1 MGRKALKRLRKKRRT
16 IKLRKAPAQASPP
29 VPPVDLVRFMMANNS
44 ASNNIAQNNH
54 EELLMMRMA
63 SEKKNQEME
72 SYKRQIDMELQKQ
85 KDIISERARL
95 DKENKNMLSELKKQI
110 ESDKF
115 MEDATRENND
125 VKNKLE
131 LQNVK
136 HEHKMNIQTQKN
148 EVTEQEIQ
156 RQKELNKKQE
166 ENVKLKR
173 ELEIIKQKNNELNN
187 QIKNNDL
194 YNNNLQ
200 LKDEIKR
207 LKSENEAYDE
217 LIKTDE
223 FVKSADNHKKYILEL
238 EKQKF
243 DSELKDQVYKK
254 RREVLLNYA
263 NIPEISEEQW
273 TAMQNKLK
281 ESIQSS
287 IVKEMEFKKQQEE
300 FNKKED
306 ETNHYKELL
315 DQQTKKMHEAEI
327 EKVRAEKKIEKM
339 KNKSELA
346 DEMKEAIEYEATQRM
361 DIEEINKKTDLA
373 KKAMEVYQES
383 LAVNAQ
389 NKYIKDNGLK
399 NAKVLAEM
407 KQKIVETEYSNN
419 AIKEYSDLLDQLQK
433 AEATNSVAAK
443 MYNFTDK
450 FTDYRTSVPAA
461 KILIEQMGY
470 YNNSFDKRRNLVDSL
485 EARIAQNPNVWSYMV
500 KKYNQLED
508 VRNHY
513 SFQTLPYLTEIIN
526 NMDQTINE
534 FKENNWAL
542 S

>member
-16 IKLRKAPAQASPP
+16 IKLRKAPAQAS
-29 VPPVDLVRFMMANNS
+29 PPVDLVRFMMANNS

-173 ELEIIKQKNNELNN
+173 ELEIIKQKNSELNN

-200 LKDEIKR
+200 LEDEIKR

-263 NIPEISEEQW
+263 NIPEISEKQW
-273 TAMQNKLK
+273 TEMQNKLK

-300 FNKKED
+300 FNKKEA

-327 EKVRAEKKIEKM
+327 EKVRAEKRLEKIN
-339 KNKSELA
+339 NKSELA

-383 LAVNAQ
+383 LVVNAQ

-399 NAKVLAEM
+399 NAKELAEM

-450 FTDYRTSVPAA
+450 FTDYRTGVPAA

-470 YNNSFDKRRNLVDSL
+470 YKNSFENRRKLVDSL

-500 KKYNQLED
+500 KNHNELED

>member
-16 IKLRKAPAQASPP
+16 IKLRKAPAQAS
-29 VPPVDLVRFMMANNS
+29 PPVDLVRFMMANNS

-173 ELEIIKQKNNELNN
+173 ELEIIKQKNSELNN

-200 LKDEIKR
+200 LEDEIKR

-263 NIPEISEEQW
+263 NIPEISEKQW

-300 FNKKED
+300 FNKKEA

-327 EKVRAEKKIEKM
+327 EKVRAEKRLEKIN
-339 KNKSELA
+339 NKSELA

-373 KKAMEVYQES
+373 KRAMEVYQES
-383 LAVNAQ
+383 LVVNAQ

-399 NAKVLAEM
+399 NAKELAEM

-443 MYNFTDK
+443 MYNFTDN
-450 FTDYRTSVPAA
+450 FTDYRTGVPAA

-470 YNNSFDKRRNLVDSL
+470 YKNSFENRRNLVDSL

-500 KKYNQLED
+500 KKYNELED

-526 NMDQTINE
+526 NMDKTINE

>member
-16 IKLRKAPAQASPP
+16 IKLRKAPAQAS
-29 VPPVDLVRFMMANNS
+29 PPVDLVRFMMANNS

-263 NIPEISEEQW
+263 NIPEISEKQW
-273 TAMQNKLK
+273 TEMQNKLK
-281 ESIQSS
+281 QSIQSS

-300 FNKKED
+300 FNKKEA

-327 EKVRAEKKIEKM
+327 EKVRAEKRLEKIN
-339 KNKSELA
+339 NKSELA

-373 KKAMEVYQES
+373 KRAMEVYQES
-383 LAVNAQ
+383 LVVNAQ

-399 NAKVLAEM
+399 NAKELAEM

-470 YNNSFDKRRNLVDSL
+470 YKNSFDKRRNLVDSL

-500 KKYNQLED
+500 KNHNELED

-526 NMDQTINE
+526 NMDKTINE

>member
-16 IKLRKAPAQASPP
+16 IKLRKAPAQAS
-29 VPPVDLVRFMMANNS
+29 PPVDLVRFMMANNS

-173 ELEIIKQKNNELNN
+173 ELEIIKQKNSELNN

-263 NIPEISEEQW
+263 NIPEISEKQW
-273 TAMQNKLK
+273 TEMQNKLK

-300 FNKKED
+300 FNKKEA

-327 EKVRAEKKIEKM
+327 EKVRAEKRLEKIN
-339 KNKSELA
+339 NKSELA

-383 LAVNAQ
+383 LVVNAQ

-399 NAKVLAEM
+399 NAKELAEM

-443 MYNFTDK
+443 MYNFTDN
-450 FTDYRTSVPAA
+450 FTDYRTGVPAA

-470 YNNSFDKRRNLVDSL
+470 YKNSFDKRRNLVDSL

-500 KKYNQLED
+500 KNHNELED

>member
-16 IKLRKAPAQASPP
+16 IKLRKAPAQAS
-29 VPPVDLVRFMMANNS
+29 PPVDLVRFMMANNS

-173 ELEIIKQKNNELNN
+173 ELEIIKQKNSELNN

-200 LKDEIKR
+200 LEDEIKR

-263 NIPEISEEQW
+263 NIPEISEKQW
-273 TAMQNKLK
+273 TEMQNKLK

-300 FNKKED
+300 FNKKEA

-327 EKVRAEKKIEKM
+327 EKVRAEKRLEKIN
-339 KNKSELA
+339 NKSELA
-346 DEMKEAIEYEATQRM
+346 DEMKEALEYEATQRM

-383 LAVNAQ
+383 LVVNAQ

-399 NAKVLAEM
+399 NAKELAEM

-470 YNNSFDKRRNLVDSL
+470 YKNSFENRRNLVDSL

-500 KKYNQLED
+500 KKYNELED

-526 NMDQTINE
+526 NMDKTINE

>member
-16 IKLRKAPAQASPP
+16 IKLRKAPAQAS
-29 VPPVDLVRFMMANNS
+29 PPVDLVRFMMANNS

-187 QIKNNDL
+187 QIKKNDL

-217 LIKTDE
+217 LIETDE

-263 NIPEISEEQW
+263 NIPEISEKQW

-281 ESIQSS
+281 QSIQSS

-300 FNKKED
+300 FNKKEA

-383 LAVNAQ
+383 LVVNAQ

-399 NAKVLAEM
+399 NAKELAEM

-443 MYNFTDK
+443 MYNFTDN
-450 FTDYRTSVPAA
+450 FTDYRTGVPAA

-470 YNNSFDKRRNLVDSL
+470 YKNSFENRRKLVDSL

-500 KKYNQLED
+500 KNHNELED

-534 FKENNWAL
+534 FKASNWPL

>member
-16 IKLRKAPAQASPP
+16 IKLRKAPAQAS
-29 VPPVDLVRFMMANNS
+29 PPVDLVRFMMANNS

-173 ELEIIKQKNNELNN
+173 ELEIIKQKNSELNN

-200 LKDEIKR
+200 LEDEIKR

-263 NIPEISEEQW
+263 NIPEISEKQW
-273 TAMQNKLK
+273 TEMQNKLK

-300 FNKKED
+300 FNKKEA

-327 EKVRAEKKIEKM
+327 EKVRAEKRLEKIN
-339 KNKSELA
+339 NKSELA

-373 KKAMEVYQES
+373 KRAMEVYQES
-383 LAVNAQ
+383 LVVNAQ

-399 NAKVLAEM
+399 NAKELAEM

-443 MYNFTDK
+443 MYNFTDN
-450 FTDYRTSVPAA
+450 FTDYRTGVPAA

-500 KKYNQLED
+500 KKYNELED

-526 NMDQTINE
+526 NMDKTINE

>member
-16 IKLRKAPAQASPP
+16 IKLRKAPAQAS
-29 VPPVDLVRFMMANNS
+29 PPVDLVRFMMANNS

-173 ELEIIKQKNNELNN
+173 ELEIIKQKNSELNN

-263 NIPEISEEQW
+263 NIPEISEKQW
-273 TAMQNKLK
+273 TEMQNKLK

-300 FNKKED
+300 FNKKEA

-327 EKVRAEKKIEKM
+327 EKVRAEKRLEKIN
-339 KNKSELA
+339 NKSELA

-373 KKAMEVYQES
+373 KRAMEVYQES
-383 LAVNAQ
+383 LVVNAQ

-399 NAKVLAEM
+399 NAKELAEM

-433 AEATNSVAAK
+433 AEAANSVAAK

-450 FTDYRTSVPAA
+450 FTDYRTGVPAA

-470 YNNSFDKRRNLVDSL
+470 YKNSFENKRKLVDSL

-500 KKYNQLED
+500 KNHNELED

-526 NMDQTINE
+526 NMDKTINE

>member
-173 ELEIIKQKNNELNN
+173 ELEIIKQKNSELNN

-263 NIPEISEEQW
+263 NIPEISEKQW
-273 TAMQNKLK
+273 TEMQNKLK

-300 FNKKED
+300 FNKKEA

-327 EKVRAEKKIEKM
+327 EKVRAEKRLEKIN
-339 KNKSELA
+339 NKSELA

-383 LAVNAQ
+383 LVVNAQ

-399 NAKVLAEM
+399 NAKELAEM

-450 FTDYRTSVPAA
+450 FTDYRTGVPAA

-470 YNNSFDKRRNLVDSL
+470 YKNSFENRRNLVDSL

-500 KKYNQLED
+500 KKHNELED

-526 NMDQTINE
+526 NMDKTINE

>member
-16 IKLRKAPAQASPP
+16 IKLRKAPAQAS
-29 VPPVDLVRFMMANNS
+29 PPVDLVRFMMANNS

-173 ELEIIKQKNNELNN
+173 ELEIIKQKNSELNN

-263 NIPEISEEQW
+263 NIPEISEKQW
-273 TAMQNKLK
+273 TEMQNKLK

-300 FNKKED
+300 FNKKEA

-327 EKVRAEKKIEKM
+327 EKVRAEKRLEKIN
-339 KNKSELA
+339 NKSELA

-373 KKAMEVYQES
+373 KRAMEVYQES
-383 LAVNAQ
+383 LVVNAQ

-399 NAKVLAEM
+399 NAKELAEM

-433 AEATNSVAAK
+433 AEAANSVAAK

-450 FTDYRTSVPAA
+450 FTDYRTGVPAA

-500 KKYNQLED
+500 KKYNELED

-526 NMDQTINE
+526 NMDKTINE

>member
-16 IKLRKAPAQASPP
+16 IKLRKAPAQAS
-29 VPPVDLVRFMMANNS
+29 PPVDLVRFMMANNS

-263 NIPEISEEQW
+263 NIPEISEKQW

-281 ESIQSS
+281 QSIQSS

-300 FNKKED
+300 FNKKEA

-327 EKVRAEKKIEKM
+327 EKVRAEKRLEKIN
-339 KNKSELA
+339 NKSELA

-383 LAVNAQ
+383 LVVNAQ

-399 NAKVLAEM
+399 NAKELAEM

-450 FTDYRTSVPAA
+450 FTDYRTGVPAA

-470 YNNSFDKRRNLVDSL
+470 YKNSFENRRKLVDSL

-500 KKYNQLED
+500 KKHNELED

-526 NMDQTINE
+526 NMDKTINE

>member
-16 IKLRKAPAQASPP
+16 IKLRKAPAQAS
-29 VPPVDLVRFMMANNS
+29 PPVDLVRFMMANNS

-263 NIPEISEEQW
+263 NIPEISEKQW

-300 FNKKED
+300 FNKKEA

-327 EKVRAEKKIEKM
+327 EKVRAEKRLEKM
-339 KNKSELA
+339 NNKSSLA

-383 LAVNAQ
+383 LVVNAQ

-399 NAKVLAEM
+399 NAKELAEM

-443 MYNFTDK
+443 MYNFTDN
-450 FTDYRTSVPAA
+450 FTDYRTGVPAA
-461 KILIEQMGY
+461 KTLIEQMGY
-470 YNNSFDKRRNLVDSL
+470 YKNSFENRRKLVDSL

-500 KKYNQLED
+500 KNHNELED

-526 NMDQTINE
+526 NMDKTINE

>member
-16 IKLRKAPAQASPP
+16 IKLRKAPAQAS
-29 VPPVDLVRFMMANNS
+29 PPVDLVRFMMANNS

-263 NIPEISEEQW
+263 NIPEISEKQW
-273 TAMQNKLK
+273 TEMQNKLK

-300 FNKKED
+300 FNKKEA

-327 EKVRAEKKIEKM
+327 EKVRAEKRLEKIN
-339 KNKSELA
+339 NKSELA
-346 DEMKEAIEYEATQRM
+346 DEMKEALEYEATQRM

-383 LAVNAQ
+383 LVVNAQ

-399 NAKVLAEM
+399 NAKELAEM

-443 MYNFTDK
+443 MYNFTDN
-450 FTDYRTSVPAA
+450 FTDYRTGVPAA

-470 YNNSFDKRRNLVDSL
+470 YKNSFENRRNLVDSL

-500 KKYNQLED
+500 KNHNELED

-526 NMDQTINE
+526 NMDKTINE

>member
-16 IKLRKAPAQASPP
+16 IKLRKAPAQAS
-29 VPPVDLVRFMMANNS
+29 PPVDLVRFMMANNS

-173 ELEIIKQKNNELNN
+173 ELEIIKQKNSELNN

-263 NIPEISEEQW
+263 NIPEISEKQW
-273 TAMQNKLK
+273 TEMQNKLK

-300 FNKKED
+300 FNKKEA

-327 EKVRAEKKIEKM
+327 EKVRAEKRLEKM
-339 KNKSELA
+339 NNKSELA

-383 LAVNAQ
+383 LVVNAQ

-399 NAKVLAEM
+399 NAKELAEM

-443 MYNFTDK
+443 MYNFTDN
-450 FTDYRTSVPAA
+450 FTDYRTGVPAA

-470 YNNSFDKRRNLVDSL
+470 YKNSFDKRRNLVDSL

-500 KKYNQLED
+500 KKHNELED

-526 NMDQTINE
+526 NMDKTINE

>member
-16 IKLRKAPAQASPP
+16 IKLRKAPAQAS
-29 VPPVDLVRFMMANNS
+29 PPVDLVRFMMANNS

-173 ELEIIKQKNNELNN
+173 ELEIIKQKNSELNN

-263 NIPEISEEQW
+263 NIPEISEKQW
-273 TAMQNKLK
+273 TEMQNKLK

-300 FNKKED
+300 FNKKEA

-327 EKVRAEKKIEKM
+327 EKVRAEKRLEKIN
-339 KNKSELA
+339 NKSELA

-383 LAVNAQ
+383 LVVNAQ

-399 NAKVLAEM
+399 NAKELAEM

-450 FTDYRTSVPAA
+450 FTDYRTGVPAA

-500 KKYNQLED
+500 KKYNELED

>member
-16 IKLRKAPAQASPP
+16 IKLRKAPAQAS
-29 VPPVDLVRFMMANNS
+29 PPVDLVRFMMANNS

-263 NIPEISEEQW
+263 NIPEISEKQW
-273 TAMQNKLK
+273 TEMQNKLK

-300 FNKKED
+300 FNKKEA

-327 EKVRAEKKIEKM
+327 EKVRAEKRLEKIN
-339 KNKSELA
+339 NKSELA

-383 LAVNAQ
+383 LVVNAQ

-399 NAKVLAEM
+399 NAKELAEM

-433 AEATNSVAAK
+433 AEAANSVAAK

-470 YNNSFDKRRNLVDSL
+470 YKNSFENKRKLVDSL

-500 KKYNQLED
+500 KKYNELED

-526 NMDQTINE
+526 NMDKTINE

>member
-16 IKLRKAPAQASPP
+16 IKLRKAPAQAS
-29 VPPVDLVRFMMANNS
+29 PPVDLVRFMMANNS

-263 NIPEISEEQW
+263 NIPEISEKQW
-273 TAMQNKLK
+273 TEMQNKLK

-300 FNKKED
+300 FNKKEA

-327 EKVRAEKKIEKM
+327 EKVRAEKRLEKM
-339 KNKSELA
+339 NNKSVLA
-346 DEMKEAIEYEATQRM
+346 DEMKEALEYEATQRM

-383 LAVNAQ
+383 LVVNAQ

-399 NAKVLAEM
+399 NAKELAEM

-433 AEATNSVAAK
+433 AEAANSVAAK

-500 KKYNQLED
+500 KKYNELED

-526 NMDQTINE
+526 NMDKTINE

>member
-16 IKLRKAPAQASPP
+16 IKLRKAPAQAS
-29 VPPVDLVRFMMANNS
+29 PPVDLVRFMMANNS

-173 ELEIIKQKNNELNN
+173 ELEIIKQKNSELNN

-263 NIPEISEEQW
+263 NIPEISEKQW
-273 TAMQNKLK
+273 TEMQNKLK

-287 IVKEMEFKKQQEE
+287 IVQEMEFKKQQEE
-300 FNKKED
+300 FNKKEA

-327 EKVRAEKKIEKM
+327 EKVRAEKRLEKIN
-339 KNKSELA
+339 NKSELA

-373 KKAMEVYQES
+373 KRAMEVYQES
-383 LAVNAQ
+383 LVVNAQ

-399 NAKVLAEM
+399 NAKELAEM

-433 AEATNSVAAK
+433 AEAANSVAAK

-450 FTDYRTSVPAA
+450 FTDYRTGVPAA

-470 YNNSFDKRRNLVDSL
+470 YKNSFENRRNLVDSL

-500 KKYNQLED
+500 KNHNELED

-526 NMDQTINE
+526 NMDKTINE

>member
-16 IKLRKAPAQASPP
+16 IKLRKAPAQAS
-29 VPPVDLVRFMMANNS
+29 PPVDLVRFMMANNS

-173 ELEIIKQKNNELNN
+173 ELEIIKQKNSELNN

-263 NIPEISEEQW
+263 NIPEISEKQW
-273 TAMQNKLK
+273 TEMQNKLK

-300 FNKKED
+300 FNKKEA

-327 EKVRAEKKIEKM
+327 EKVRAEKRLEKIN
-339 KNKSELA
+339 NKSELA

-373 KKAMEVYQES
+373 KRAMEVYQES
-383 LAVNAQ
+383 LVVNAQ

-399 NAKVLAEM
+399 NAKELAEM

-450 FTDYRTSVPAA
+450 FTDYRTGVPAA

-470 YNNSFDKRRNLVDSL
+470 YKNSFDKRRNLVDSL

-500 KKYNQLED
+500 KKYNELED

-526 NMDQTINE
+526 NMDKTINE

>member
-16 IKLRKAPAQASPP
+16 IKLRKAPAQAS
-29 VPPVDLVRFMMANNS
+29 PPVDLVRFMMANNS

-173 ELEIIKQKNNELNN
+173 ELEIIKQKNSELNN

-263 NIPEISEEQW
+263 NIPEISEKQW

-300 FNKKED
+300 FNKKEA

-327 EKVRAEKKIEKM
+327 EKVRAEKRLEKIN
-339 KNKSELA
+339 NKSELA
-346 DEMKEAIEYEATQRM
+346 DEMKEALEYEATQRM

-383 LAVNAQ
+383 LVVNAQ

-399 NAKVLAEM
+399 NAKELAEM

-450 FTDYRTSVPAA
+450 FTDYRTGVPAA

-470 YNNSFDKRRNLVDSL
+470 YKNSFENRRKLVDSL

-500 KKYNQLED
+500 KNHNELED

-526 NMDQTINE
+526 NMDKTINE

>member
-16 IKLRKAPAQASPP
+16 IKLRKAPAQAS
-29 VPPVDLVRFMMANNS
+29 PPVDLVRFMMANNS

-173 ELEIIKQKNNELNN
+173 ELEIIKQKNSELNN

-263 NIPEISEEQW
+263 NIPEISEKQW
-273 TAMQNKLK
+273 TEMQNKLK

-300 FNKKED
+300 FNKKEA

-327 EKVRAEKKIEKM
+327 EKVRAEKRLEKIN
-339 KNKSELA
+339 NKSELA

-383 LAVNAQ
+383 LVVNAQ

-399 NAKVLAEM
+399 NAKELAEM

-433 AEATNSVAAK
+433 AEAANSVAAK
-443 MYNFTDK
+443 MYNFTDN
-450 FTDYRTSVPAA
+450 FTDYRTGVPAA

-470 YNNSFDKRRNLVDSL
+470 YKNSFENRRNLVDSL

-500 KKYNQLED
+500 KKHNELED

-526 NMDQTINE
+526 NMDKTINE

>member
-16 IKLRKAPAQASPP
+16 IKLRKAPAQAS
-29 VPPVDLVRFMMANNS
+29 PPVDLVRFMMANNS

-300 FNKKED
+300 FNKKEA

-327 EKVRAEKKIEKM
+327 EKVRAEKRLEKIN
-339 KNKSELA
+339 NKSELA

-383 LAVNAQ
+383 LVVNAQ

-399 NAKVLAEM
+399 NAKELAEM

-443 MYNFTDK
+443 MYNFTDN
-450 FTDYRTSVPAA
+450 FTDYRTGVPAA

-470 YNNSFDKRRNLVDSL
+470 YKNSFENRRKLVDSL

>member
-16 IKLRKAPAQASPP
+16 IKLRKAPAQAS
-29 VPPVDLVRFMMANNS
+29 PPVDLVRFMMANNS

-200 LKDEIKR
+200 LEDEIKR

-263 NIPEISEEQW
+263 NIPEISEKQW
-273 TAMQNKLK
+273 TEMQNKLK

-300 FNKKED
+300 FNKKEA

-327 EKVRAEKKIEKM
+327 EKVRAEKRLEKIN
-339 KNKSELA
+339 NKSELA

-383 LAVNAQ
+383 LVVNAQ

-399 NAKVLAEM
+399 NAKELAEM

-450 FTDYRTSVPAA
+450 FTDYRTGVPAA

-470 YNNSFDKRRNLVDSL
+470 YKNSFDKRRNLVDSL

-500 KKYNQLED
+500 KKHNELED

>member
-16 IKLRKAPAQASPP
+16 IKLRKAPAQAS
-29 VPPVDLVRFMMANNS
+29 PPVDLVRFMMANNS

-263 NIPEISEEQW
+263 NIPEISEKQW
-273 TAMQNKLK
+273 TEMQNKLK

-300 FNKKED
+300 FNKKEA

-327 EKVRAEKKIEKM
+327 EKVRAEKRLEKM
-339 KNKSELA
+339 NNKSVLA
-346 DEMKEAIEYEATQRM
+346 DEMKEALEYEATQRM

-383 LAVNAQ
+383 LVVNAQ

-399 NAKVLAEM
+399 NAKELAEM

-443 MYNFTDK
+443 MYNFTDN
-450 FTDYRTSVPAA
+450 FTDYRTGVPAA

-470 YNNSFDKRRNLVDSL
+470 YKNSFDKRRNLVDSL

-500 KKYNQLED
+500 KKYNELED

-526 NMDQTINE
+526 NMDKTINE

>member
-16 IKLRKAPAQASPP
+16 IKLRKAPAQAS
-29 VPPVDLVRFMMANNS
+29 PPVDLVRFMMANNS

-263 NIPEISEEQW
+263 NIPEISEKQW
-273 TAMQNKLK
+273 TEMQNKLK
-281 ESIQSS
+281 QSIQSS
-287 IVKEMEFKKQQEE
+287 IVQEMEFKKQQEE
-300 FNKKED
+300 FNKKEA

-327 EKVRAEKKIEKM
+327 EKVRAEKRLEKIN
-339 KNKSELA
+339 NKSELA

-383 LAVNAQ
+383 LVVNAQ

-399 NAKVLAEM
+399 NAKELAEM

-470 YNNSFDKRRNLVDSL
+470 YKNSFDKRRNLVDSL

>member
-16 IKLRKAPAQASPP
+16 IKLRKAPAQAS
-29 VPPVDLVRFMMANNS
+29 PPVDLVRFMMANNS

-217 LIKTDE
+217 LIETDE

-263 NIPEISEEQW
+263 NIPEISEKQW

-281 ESIQSS
+281 QSIQSS

-300 FNKKED
+300 FNKKEA

-327 EKVRAEKKIEKM
+327 EKVRAEKRLEKIN
-339 KNKSELA
+339 NKSALA

-383 LAVNAQ
+383 LVVNAQ

-399 NAKVLAEM
+399 NAKELAEM

-443 MYNFTDK
+443 MYNFTDN
-450 FTDYRTSVPAA
+450 FTDYRTGVPAA

-470 YNNSFDKRRNLVDSL
+470 YKNSFENKRKLVDSL

-500 KKYNQLED
+500 KKYNKLED

>member
-16 IKLRKAPAQASPP
+16 IKLRKAPAQAS
-29 VPPVDLVRFMMANNS
+29 PPVDLVRFMMANNS

-173 ELEIIKQKNNELNN
+173 ELEIIKQKNSELNN

-263 NIPEISEEQW
+263 NIPEISEKQW
-273 TAMQNKLK
+273 TEMQNKLK
-281 ESIQSS
+281 QSIQSS

-300 FNKKED
+300 FNKKEA

-327 EKVRAEKKIEKM
+327 EKVRAEKRLEKIN
-339 KNKSELA
+339 NKSELA

-383 LAVNAQ
+383 LVVNAQ

-399 NAKVLAEM
+399 NAKELAEM

-443 MYNFTDK
+443 MYNFTDN
-450 FTDYRTSVPAA
+450 FTDYRTGVPAA

-470 YNNSFDKRRNLVDSL
+470 YKNSFENKRKLVDSL

-500 KKYNQLED
+500 KNHNELED

-526 NMDQTINE
+526 NMDKTINE

>member
-263 NIPEISEEQW
+263 NIPEISEKQW

-287 IVKEMEFKKQQEE
+287 IVQEMEFKKQQEE
-300 FNKKED
+300 FNKKEA

-315 DQQTKKMHEAEI
+315 EQQTKKMHEAEI
-327 EKVRAEKKIEKM
+327 EKVRAEKRLEKIN
-339 KNKSELA
+339 NKSALA

-383 LAVNAQ
+383 LVVNAQ

-399 NAKVLAEM
+399 NAKELAEM

-443 MYNFTDK
+443 MYNFTDN
-450 FTDYRTSVPAA
+450 FTDYRTGVPAA

-500 KKYNQLED
+500 KKYNELED

>member
-16 IKLRKAPAQASPP
+16 IKLRKAPAQAS
-29 VPPVDLVRFMMANNS
+29 PPVDLVRFMMANNS

-173 ELEIIKQKNNELNN
+173 ELEIIKQKNSELNN

-200 LKDEIKR
+200 LEDEIKR

-263 NIPEISEEQW
+263 NIPEISEKQW
-273 TAMQNKLK
+273 TEMQNKLK

-300 FNKKED
+300 FNKKEA

-327 EKVRAEKKIEKM
+327 EKVRAEKRLEKIN
-339 KNKSELA
+339 NKSELA

-383 LAVNAQ
+383 LVVNAQ

-399 NAKVLAEM
+399 NAKELAEM

-433 AEATNSVAAK
+433 AEAANSVAAK

-450 FTDYRTSVPAA
+450 FTDYRTGVPAA

-470 YNNSFDKRRNLVDSL
+470 YKNSFDKRRNLVDSL

-500 KKYNQLED
+500 KKYNELED

-526 NMDQTINE
+526 NMDKTINE

>member
-16 IKLRKAPAQASPP
+16 IKLRKAPAQAS
-29 VPPVDLVRFMMANNS
+29 PPVDLVRFMMANNS

-173 ELEIIKQKNNELNN
+173 ELEIIKQKNSELNN

-263 NIPEISEEQW
+263 NIPEISEKQW
-273 TAMQNKLK
+273 TEMQNKLK

-300 FNKKED
+300 FNKKEA

-327 EKVRAEKKIEKM
+327 EKVRAEKRLEKIN
-339 KNKSELA
+339 NKSELA

-373 KKAMEVYQES
+373 KRAMEVYQES
-383 LAVNAQ
+383 LVVNAQ

-399 NAKVLAEM
+399 NAKELAEM

-433 AEATNSVAAK
+433 AEAANSVAAK

-450 FTDYRTSVPAA
+450 FTDYRTGVPAA

-470 YNNSFDKRRNLVDSL
+470 YKNSFENKRKLVDSL

-500 KKYNQLED
+500 KKYNELED

-526 NMDQTINE
+526 NMDKTINE

>member
-16 IKLRKAPAQASPP
+16 IKLRKAPAQAS
-29 VPPVDLVRFMMANNS
+29 PPVDLVRFMMANNS

-173 ELEIIKQKNNELNN
+173 ELEIIKQKNSELNN

-263 NIPEISEEQW
+263 NIPEISEKQW
-273 TAMQNKLK
+273 TEMQNKLK

-300 FNKKED
+300 FNKKEA

-327 EKVRAEKKIEKM
+327 EKVRAEKRLEKIN
-339 KNKSELA
+339 NKSELA

-373 KKAMEVYQES
+373 KRAMEVYQES
-383 LAVNAQ
+383 LVVNAQ

-399 NAKVLAEM
+399 NAKELAEM

-433 AEATNSVAAK
+433 AEAANSVAAK
-443 MYNFTDK
+443 MYNFTDN
-450 FTDYRTSVPAA
+450 FTDYRTGVPAA
-461 KILIEQMGY
+461 KTLIEQMGY
-470 YNNSFDKRRNLVDSL
+470 YKNSFENRRKLVDSL

-526 NMDQTINE
+526 NMDKTINE

>member
-16 IKLRKAPAQASPP
+16 IKLRKAPAQAS
-29 VPPVDLVRFMMANNS
+29 PPVDLVRFMMANNS

-263 NIPEISEEQW
+263 NIPEISEKQW
-273 TAMQNKLK
+273 TEMQNKLK

-300 FNKKED
+300 FNKKEA

-327 EKVRAEKKIEKM
+327 EKVRAEKRLEKIN
-339 KNKSELA
+339 NKSELA

-383 LAVNAQ
+383 LVVNAQ

-399 NAKVLAEM
+399 NAKELAEM

-443 MYNFTDK
+443 MYNFTDN
-450 FTDYRTSVPAA
+450 FTDYRTGVPAA
-461 KILIEQMGY
+461 KTLIEQMGY
-470 YNNSFDKRRNLVDSL
+470 YKNSFENRRNLVDSL

-500 KKYNQLED
+500 KKHNELED

-526 NMDQTINE
+526 NMDKTINE

>member
-16 IKLRKAPAQASPP
+16 IKLRKAPAQAS
-29 VPPVDLVRFMMANNS
+29 PPVDLVRFMMANNS

-173 ELEIIKQKNNELNN
+173 ELEIIKQKNSELNN

-263 NIPEISEEQW
+263 NIPEISEKQW

-300 FNKKED
+300 FNKKEA

-327 EKVRAEKKIEKM
+327 EKVRAEKRLEKIN
-339 KNKSELA
+339 NKSELA

-383 LAVNAQ
+383 LVVNAQ

-399 NAKVLAEM
+399 NAKELAEM

-470 YNNSFDKRRNLVDSL
+470 YKNSFENRRNLVDSL

-500 KKYNQLED
+500 KNHNELED

-526 NMDQTINE
+526 NMDKTINE

>member
-16 IKLRKAPAQASPP
+16 IKLRKAPAQAS
-29 VPPVDLVRFMMANNS
+29 PPVDLVRFMMANNS

-263 NIPEISEEQW
+263 NIPEISEKQW

-300 FNKKED
+300 FNKKEA

-327 EKVRAEKKIEKM
+327 EKVRAEKRLEKIN
-339 KNKSELA
+339 NKSELA

-373 KKAMEVYQES
+373 KRAMEVYQES
-383 LAVNAQ
+383 LVVNAQ

-399 NAKVLAEM
+399 NAKELAEM

-433 AEATNSVAAK
+433 AEAANSVAAK

-450 FTDYRTSVPAA
+450 FTDYRTGVPAA

-500 KKYNQLED
+500 KNHNELED

-526 NMDQTINE
+526 NMDKTINE

>member
-173 ELEIIKQKNNELNN
+173 ELEIIKQKNSELNN

-263 NIPEISEEQW
+263 NIPEISEKQW

-281 ESIQSS
+281 QSIQSS

-300 FNKKED
+300 FNKKEA

-327 EKVRAEKKIEKM
+327 EKVRAEKRLEKIN
-339 KNKSELA
+339 NKSELA

-383 LAVNAQ
+383 LVVNAQ

-399 NAKVLAEM
+399 NAKELAEM

-450 FTDYRTSVPAA
+450 FTDYRTGVPAA

-470 YNNSFDKRRNLVDSL
+470 YKNSFENRRNLVDSL

-500 KKYNQLED
+500 KKHNELED

-526 NMDQTINE
+526 NMDKTINE

>member
-173 ELEIIKQKNNELNN
+173 ELEIIKQKNSELNN

-263 NIPEISEEQW
+263 NIPEISEKQW
-273 TAMQNKLK
+273 TEMQNKLK

-300 FNKKED
+300 FNKKEA

-327 EKVRAEKKIEKM
+327 EKVRAEKRLEKIN
-339 KNKSELA
+339 NKSELA

-383 LAVNAQ
+383 LVVNAQ

-399 NAKVLAEM
+399 NAKELAEM

-443 MYNFTDK
+443 MYNFTDN
-450 FTDYRTSVPAA
+450 FTDYRTGVPAA

-470 YNNSFDKRRNLVDSL
+470 YKNSFENRRKLVDSL

-500 KKYNQLED
+500 KKYNELED

-526 NMDQTINE
+526 NMDKTINE

>member
-16 IKLRKAPAQASPP
+16 IKLRKAPAQAS
-29 VPPVDLVRFMMANNS
+29 PPVDLVRFMMANNS

-173 ELEIIKQKNNELNN
+173 ELEIIKQKNSELNN

-263 NIPEISEEQW
+263 NIPEISEKQW
-273 TAMQNKLK
+273 TEMQNKLK

-300 FNKKED
+300 FNKKEA

-327 EKVRAEKKIEKM
+327 EKVRAEKRLEKIN
-339 KNKSELA
+339 NKSELA

-383 LAVNAQ
+383 LVVNAQ

-399 NAKVLAEM
+399 NAKELAEM

-443 MYNFTDK
+443 MYNFTDN
-450 FTDYRTSVPAA
+450 FTDYRTGVPAA

>member
-16 IKLRKAPAQASPP
+16 IKLRKAPAQAS
-29 VPPVDLVRFMMANNS
+29 PPVDLVRFMMANNS

-200 LKDEIKR
+200 LEDEIKR

-263 NIPEISEEQW
+263 NIPEITEEQW
-273 TAMQNKLK
+273 TSMQNKLK

-300 FNKKED
+300 FNKKEA

-327 EKVRAEKKIEKM
+327 EKVRAEKRLEKIN
-339 KNKSELA
+339 NKSELA

-373 KKAMEVYQES
+373 KRAMEVYQES
-383 LAVNAQ
+383 LVVNAQ
-389 NKYIKDNGLK
+389 NEYIKDNGLK
-399 NAKVLAEM
+399 NAKELAEM

-443 MYNFTDK
+443 MYNFTDN
-450 FTDYRTSVPAA
+450 FTDYRTGVPAA
-461 KILIEQMGY
+461 KTLIEQMGY
-470 YNNSFDKRRNLVDSL
+470 YKNSFENRRNLVDSL

-500 KKYNQLED
+500 KKYNELED

>member
-16 IKLRKAPAQASPP
+16 IKLRKAPAQAS
-29 VPPVDLVRFMMANNS
+29 PPVDLVRFMMANNS

-173 ELEIIKQKNNELNN
+173 ELEIIKQKNSELNN

-200 LKDEIKR
+200 LEDEIKR

-263 NIPEISEEQW
+263 NIPEISEKQW
-273 TAMQNKLK
+273 TEMQNKLK

-300 FNKKED
+300 FNKKEA

-315 DQQTKKMHEAEI
+315 EQQTKKMHEAEI
-327 EKVRAEKKIEKM
+327 EKVRAEKRLEKIN
-339 KNKSELA
+339 NKSELA

-373 KKAMEVYQES
+373 KRAMEVYQES
-383 LAVNAQ
+383 LVVNAQ

-399 NAKVLAEM
+399 NAKELAEM

-443 MYNFTDK
+443 MYNFTDN
-450 FTDYRTSVPAA
+450 FTDYRTGVPAA

-470 YNNSFDKRRNLVDSL
+470 YKNSFDKRRNLVDSL

-500 KKYNQLED
+500 KNHNELED

-526 NMDQTINE
+526 NMDKTINE

>member
-16 IKLRKAPAQASPP
+16 IKLRKAPAQAS
-29 VPPVDLVRFMMANNS
+29 PPVDLVRFMMANNS

-263 NIPEISEEQW
+263 NIPEISEKQW
-273 TAMQNKLK
+273 TEMQNKLK
-281 ESIQSS
+281 QSIQSS
-287 IVKEMEFKKQQEE
+287 IVQEMEFKKQQEE
-300 FNKKED
+300 FNKKEA

-327 EKVRAEKKIEKM
+327 EKVRAEKRLEKIN
-339 KNKSELA
+339 NKSELA

-383 LAVNAQ
+383 LVVNAQ

-399 NAKVLAEM
+399 NAKELAEM

-443 MYNFTDK
+443 MYNFTDN
-450 FTDYRTSVPAA
+450 FTDYRTGVPAA

-470 YNNSFDKRRNLVDSL
+470 YKNSFENKRKLVDSL

-500 KKYNQLED
+500 KNHNELED

-526 NMDQTINE
+526 NMDKTINE